1 LKQRRD
7 QQLAIQEIREMFG
20 SVEFDYQPS
29 VRERKDRTLMTVEAA
44 ESGLPA
50 PTFVDRPPPG
60 PAWLRKY
67 LGNDFFA
74 NVVAVKLPYFRE
86 NNVGLKIL
94 NEFSDLTRLQIGP
107 TRDLDNEMA
116 HVESLGNL
124 EILHMSY
131 SNVTDRGLSH
141 IARLPKLRILSLNNT
156 LVTDAGLQQ
165 LSPLRKLEHL
175 ELKNTSV
182 TGAGTDALR
191 RELPDCAIVR

>member
-1 LKQRRD
+1 
-7 QQLAIQEIREMFG
+7 
-20 SVEFDYQPS
+20 
-29 VRERKDRTLMTVEAA
+29 MTVEAA

-86 NNVGLKIL
+86 NNVGLEIL

-116 HVESLGNL
+116 HLSSLKDL
-124 EILHMSY
+124 EFLHMY
-131 SNVTDRGLSH
+131 NSNVTDRGLVH
-141 IARLPKLRILSLNNT
+141 IAKLPKLRILGLKNT
-156 LVTDAGLQQ
+156 RVTDAGIQQ
-165 LSPLRKLEHL
+165 LSSLRTLEHL
-175 ELKNTSV
+175 DLRETNV
-182 TGAGTDALR
+182 TAVGAERLQ
-191 RELPDCAIVR
+191 RELPQCKIVQQLQ